1 MEFSRVHIDAIDWD
15 GFTLSTNDGRV
26 FEELSDGTWIECSR
40 GACAD
45 GSFRYWGGGC
55 HSGQINLTPMF
66 VLRAGRW
73 VSLVTG
79 EPDTAQLTHKYSGTP
94 LEMEK

>member
-15 GFTLSTNDGRV
+15 GLTLSTNDGRV
-26 FEELSDGTWIECSR
+26 FEELSDGTWIECAR
-40 GACAD
+40 GVCPE

-66 VLRAGRW
+66 VLRAGQW

-79 EPDTAQLTHKYSGTP
+79 EPDTSRLTHKYSGVS
-94 LEMEK
+94 LEVEK

>member
-1 MEFSRVHIDAIDWD
+1 MHIDAIDWD
-15 GFTLSTNDGRV
+15 GLTLSTNDGRV

-40 GACAD
+40 GTCAD

-66 VLRAGRW
+66 VLRAGQW

-79 EPDTAQLTHKYSGTP
+79 EPDTAQLMHKCSGVP
-94 LEMEK
+94 LEIEK

>member
-26 FEELSDGTWIECSR
+26 FEELSDGTWIECTQ
-40 GACAD
+40 GAYPE
-45 GSFRYWGGGC
+45 GSLRYWGGGC

-66 VLRAGRW
+66 VLHAGQW
-73 VSLVTG
+73 VNLVTG
-79 EPDTAQLTHKYSGTP
+79 APDLTPLTRKYSGSL
-94 LEMEK
+94 LEVR